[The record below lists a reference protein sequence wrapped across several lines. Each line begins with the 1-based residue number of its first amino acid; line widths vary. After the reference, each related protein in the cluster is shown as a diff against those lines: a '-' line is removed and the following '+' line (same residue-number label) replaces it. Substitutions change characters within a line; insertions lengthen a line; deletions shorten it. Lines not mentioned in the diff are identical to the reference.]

1 VAQLQR
7 TLFSRR
13 IFPQNP
19 LVPETIRRA
28 WCAQLPTPPVRWRR
42 RQKGTTVRVPAY
54 AIRQLGL
61 SDQQFR

>member
-1 VAQLQR
+1 
-7 TLFSRR
+7 
-13 IFPQNP
+13 
-19 LVPETIRRA
+19 
-28 WCAQLPTPPVRWRR
+28 VRWRR